1 MKIEIISTGEELLTG
16 SVTDTNA
23 AFIAQKF
30 EENNYR
36 VIRHTTTGDDYRTL
50 VELFKESGKR
60 SDIIVVS
67 GGLGPT
73 TDDLSAEAAANAAGS
88 YLKQSDDAIESVK
101 KYFDKYDRHMSE
113 SDLKQT
119 MLPECADCIENP
131 IGTAPGFSLMID
143 ASLFYFIPGVPRE
156 MKDMLLNSVL
166 PGVASLSGRQSNQ
179 TIKQSLFLFG
189 LPEAV
194 VDEKLK
200 GIEKKFAGIITGFR
214 ADFPVIEIKLL
225 MKVISESER
234 ENGEIEFGKAVAWVY
249 EQIGDYIFSD
259 STGKM
264 EAVVGKLLSDKKKTI
279 AVAESCTG
287 GLIGHKLTAVAG
299 SSDYFLTSC
308 VTYAN
313 KAKIDI
319 LGVKPETIEIYGAVS
334 EETVKEMA
342 DGVRRISGADYAIAT
357 SGVAGP
363 DGGSPEKPVGIVF
376 IGVSSDKATK
386 TFEFRSPF
394 QNRSQNKIVFYIKT
408 LDLLRRFINSD
419 AC

>member
-30 EENNYR
+30 EENNYN

-73 TDDLSAEAAANAAGS
+73 TDDRSAEAAANAAGS
-88 YLKQSDDAIESVK
+88 YLKQNDDAIESVK
-101 KYFDKYDRHMSE
+101 KYFDKYGRSMSG

-143 ASLFYFIPGVPRE
+143 SALFYFIPGVPWE
-156 MKDMLLNSVL
+156 MKDMLVNTVL
-166 PGVASLSGRQSNQ
+166 PGVDSLSGRHKIQS
-179 TIKQSLFLFG
+179 IKKSLFLFG

-200 GIEKKFAGIITGFR
+200 GIEKKFSGIITGFR
-214 ADFPVIEIKLL
+214 ADFPVIEIKLS
-225 MKVISESER
+225 MKIDKDTSRKKDEAMFVM
-234 ENGEIEFGKAVAWVY
+234 AVEWVQK
-249 EQIGDYIFSD
+249 QIGDYIFSD
-259 STGKM
+259 STGKI
-264 EAVVGKLLSDKKKTI
+264 EAVVGKLLSDKKKTL

-299 SSDYFLTSC
+299 SSDYFITSC

-319 LGVKPETIEIYGAVS
+319 LGVKPETIETYGAVS

-363 DGGSPEKPVGIVF
+363 GGGSPDKPVGTVF
-376 IGVSSDKATK
+376 IGIANGKETK
-386 TFEFRSPF
+386 SFTFKSPF
-394 QNRSQNKIVFYIKT
+394 QDRAQNKIVFYIKT
-408 LDLLRRFINSD
+408 LDLLRRTIKS
-419 AC
+419 

>member
-30 EENNYR
+30 EENNYN

-50 VELFKESGKR
+50 VELFKEAGKR

-73 TDDLSAEAAANAAGS
+73 TDDRSAEAAANAAGS
-88 YLKQSDDAIESVK
+88 YLKQNDDAIESVK
-101 KYFDKYDRHMSE
+101 KYFDKHGRSMSE

-119 MLPECADCIENP
+119 MLPECADCLENP
-131 IGTAPGFSLMID
+131 IGTAPGFSLMVD
-143 ASLFYFIPGVPRE
+143 ASLFYFIPGVPLE
-156 MKDMLLNSVL
+156 MKEMLVNTVL
-166 PGVASLSGRQSNQ
+166 PGVDSLSGRQSSQ
-179 TIKQSLFLFG
+179 TLKKSLFLFG

-214 ADFPVIEIKLL
+214 ADFPVIEIKLS
-225 MKVISESER
+225 MKVDKKTSRKKDEALFLR
-234 ENGEIEFGKAVAWVY
+234 AVEWVH

-259 STGKM
+259 STGKI
-264 EAVVGKLLSDKKKTI
+264 EAVVGKLLSDKKKTL

-287 GLIGHKLTAVAG
+287 GLIGHRLTAVAG
-299 SSDYFLTSC
+299 SSDYFITSC

-313 KAKIDI
+313 KAKADI
-319 LGVKPETIEIYGAVS
+319 LGVKPETIETYGAVS

-376 IGVSSDKATK
+376 ISISSDVETK
-386 TFEFRSPF
+386 VFEFRSPF
-394 QNRSQNKIVFYIKT
+394 QGREQNKIIFYMKS
-408 LDLLRRFINSD
+408 LDLLRKQLLS
-419 AC
+419 